1 MQITISGRHLE
12 ITDDIRTYVEKRA
25 RKVETIFNRVVDLQ
39 VVLEMEKARYL
50 TEIMLAT
57 RKATF
62 HAQGE
67 THDVFTS
74 LDKVMDKIEN
84 QIRRHKERIRDW
96 RHRPSQRDVAVQL
109 VEGEAR
115 AAAETTLISDAP
127 LSLVRV
133 PEKFAPKPMTVE
145 EAAMQLRTVGDSFL
159 LFLNATT
166 NQINLVYEEDSG
178 EYGWVEPL
186 FV

>member
-1 MQITISGRHLE
+1 MQITVSGRHLE
-12 ITDDIRTYVEKRA
+12 ITDDIRTYIEKRA
-25 RKVETIFNRVVDLQ
+25 QKVESIFNRVVDLQ
-39 VVLEMEKARYL
+39 VVIELEKSRYL
-50 TEIMLAT
+50 TEITLAT

-96 RHRPSQRDVAVQL
+96 RHRSPQRDVAVQL
-109 VEGEAR
+109 VEGEAS
-115 AAAETTLISDAP
+115 ASEETFIVPDSP
-127 LSLVRV
+127 PRLVRTS
-133 PEKFAPKPMTVE
+133 EKFAPKPMTVE
-145 EAAMQLRTVGDSFL
+145 EAAMQLQTLGDSFL

-166 NQINLVYEEDSG
+166 NQVNLVYEANNG
-178 EYGWVEPL
+178 EYGWVEPQ
-186 FV
+186 FG

>member
-12 ITDDIRTYVEKRA
+12 ITEDIRSYVEKRA
-25 RKVETIFNRVVDLQ
+25 KKVESIFNRVVDLQ
-39 VVLEMEKARYL
+39 VVLELEKSRYL
-50 TEIMLAT
+50 TEITLAT

-74 LDKVMDKIEN
+74 LDRVMDKIEN

-96 RHRPSQRDVAVQL
+96 RHRPSQRDVASQL
-109 VEGEAR
+109 VEGEAG
-115 AAAETTLISDAP
+115 AASEGTTVSDAP
-127 LSLVRV
+127 LSFVRV
-133 PEKFAPKPMTVE
+133 PEKFAPKPRTVE
-145 EAAMQLRTVGDSFL
+145 EAAMQLRTAGDSFL
-159 LFLNATT
+159 LFLNAAT
-166 NQINLVYEEDSG
+166 NQINLEYEEDRG
-178 EYGWVEPL
+178 EYGWVEPQ